1 VAADHKHPDDQ
12 HGASGA
18 TTQRPQRIAAERDAD
33 LALQRQANLIN
44 LSFEPIFAWSAES
57 GIVEWNTGAEQLYGY
72 TRAEALG
79 HVTHDLLRTVHP
91 LPLKQQLATLERDGQ
106 WTGEVRH
113 TTKDGREVVVES
125 RQQIIDLGGQ
135 RLVLETNRDVTERR
149 WLERQA
155 QERAA
160 RLEAI
165 FAAVADGLFV
175 YDAEGRVVERNPAA
189 AAMFAAVSP
198 PGSLDATVYER
209 GRQLGNGMRD
219 VAGQPL
225 PEEQWPQARIA
236 RGETLSGQSS
246 VDIRVQRAD
255 GEDIYLNVSGAP
267 LHGEDGA
274 ITGSVALYRDFTEHW
289 EMHETVRQRTHDL
302 EIANARLSTL
312 VEVLPVGVAI
322 VDATGKPVLVNDAV
336 RQIWG
341 QELPLAESVEQYG
354 EYVAWQAD
362 TRQRVAANAWGLARA
377 LSSGAVSIGMEYD
390 IQAFD
395 GKRKTILDSTVPLR
409 DESGAVTGAVSVVFE
424 ITAQKLRTARLR
436 AAVEAFIA
444 ITRGLMEAPSDGAQA
459 HDAGASAPDTAGETS
474 AQPQDE
480 SPLARRLTELARGI
494 LGCSRVV
501 VTSVEEVDGRLYDW
515 PVAIVGL
522 APEEERRWWAEQL
535 AARPRELGLG
545 LTPEDRERLL
555 AGEALTLDLT
565 RPPYQVA
572 NDYGVT
578 SLLWTAMRTQG
589 RIVGMLALDFEDPGG
604 QAHVFTPEEIQIAE
618 AVARLGA
625 VVLEHDR
632 LLRERE
638 AARAEALGLAE
649 ANRRMDEFLSIA
661 SHELR
666 TPLTTIMANLQLAE
680 RRARQLLA
688 TESRESAPAPSGR
701 QKRGSGTVEQLL
713 RLLERATSSIKRQDR
728 LVQDLLDISRIAAG
742 QLEYRVERYDLAALA
757 REAVEEQILR
767 LPERRINLEAPARPI
782 MVEADADRVGQVL
795 TNYLTNA
802 LKYSDADQPVDVVIQ
817 PLESTVR
824 VAVRDYGPG
833 LSQTQQRR
841 LFERFYR
848 AEGVEVLSGSGVGLG
863 LGLYISKTIVERHGG
878 AVGVESVEG
887 EGSTFWFT
895 LPLADETPER
905 PTP

>member
-1 VAADHKHPDDQ
+1 MAPDRKHPDDQ
-12 HGASGA
+12 HAASGA
-18 TTQRPQRIAAERDAD
+18 TTERPQRIAAERDAD
-33 LALQRQANLIN
+33 LASQRQASLIN

-91 LPLKQQLATLERDGQ
+91 LPLKQQLAALERAGQ

-149 WLERQA
+149 RLERQA

-175 YDAEGRVVERNPAA
+175 YDAEGHIIERNPAA
-189 AAMFAAVSP
+189 AAMFATISP

-209 GRQLGNGMRD
+209 GRQLSGGMRD
-219 VAGQPL
+219 IAGQPL

-267 LHGEDGA
+267 LRGEDGA
-274 ITGSVALYRDFTEHW
+274 ITGSVALYRDLTEHW
-289 EMHETVRQRTHDL
+289 AMHETVRQRTHDL

-341 QELPLAESVEQYG
+341 QELPLAGSVEQYG

-362 TRQRVAANAWGLARA
+362 TGQRVAANAWGLARA

-395 GKRKTILDSTVPLR
+395 GKRKTILDSTAPLR

-424 ITAQKLRTARLR
+424 ITAQKLRTGRMR

-444 ITRGLMEAPSDGAQA
+444 ITRGLMEAPSDSAEA
-459 HDAGASAPDTAGETS
+459 PDASASAPDRTGEAS
-474 AQPQDE
+474 ARPGDE

-494 LGCSRVV
+494 LGCSRVA
-501 VTSVEEVDGRLYDW
+501 VTSIEEVDGRLYDW

-522 APEEERRWWAEQL
+522 TPEDERRWWAEQL

-572 NDYGVT
+572 NTYGVT

-589 RIVGMLALDFEDPGG
+589 RIVGMLALDFEDPAG
-604 QAHVFTPEEIQIAE
+604 QGHAFTPEEIQIAE

-649 ANRRMDEFLSIA
+649 ANRRMDEFLGIA

-688 TESRESAPAPSGR
+688 TESRESAGAPSGR
-701 QKRGSGTVEQLL
+701 QKRGSGTAEQLL
-713 RLLERATSSIKRQDR
+713 RLLERATISIKRQDR

-742 QLEYRVERYDLAALA
+742 QLEYRLERYDLAALA

-767 LPERRINLEAPARPI
+767 LPERRINLDAPTRPI
-782 MVEADADRVGQVL
+782 VVEADADRVGQVL

-802 LKYSDADQPVDVVIQ
+802 LKYSDTDQPVDVVIQ

-895 LPLADETPER
+895 LPLADATPER
-905 PTP
+905 PAP